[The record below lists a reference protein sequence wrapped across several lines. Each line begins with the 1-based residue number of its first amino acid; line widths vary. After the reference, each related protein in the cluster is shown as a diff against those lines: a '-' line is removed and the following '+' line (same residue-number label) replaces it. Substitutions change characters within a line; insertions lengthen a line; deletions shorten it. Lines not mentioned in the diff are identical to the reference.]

1 MGRAVT
7 LAGMIW
13 FLCVVQCVA
22 LDSSVGRAVDCSSV
36 ELSIGRWF
44 KSGSKELFIVFSL
57 DILFSESEFLLRW
70 VSPQRDGLWFLSKF
84 FIGDS

>member
-1 MGRAVT
+1 MD
-7 LAGMIW
+7 LILSYP
-13 FLCVVQCVA
+13 F
-22 LDSSVGRAVDCSSV
+22 DSSVGRAVDCSSV

-57 DILFSESEFLLRW
+57 GILFSESEFLLRW

>member
-22 LDSSVGRAVDCSSV
+22 LDSSVGRAVDCSCDCQT
-36 ELSIGRWF
+36 SIGRWF
-44 KSGSKELFIVFSL
+44 KSGSR
-57 DILFSESEFLLRW
+57 EF
-70 VSPQRDGLWFLSKF
+70 FLSLCLF
-84 FIGDS
+84 VNGDMVGLAEKRLRQATSPPIPR